1 MEFTQWEWGQLVP
14 AQKDL
19 YREVMLENI
28 GNLAS
33 VGLPASKPCDLAI
46 GGWRRAL
53 CVREGNFNR
62 SPLRSL
68 ESISQAPPLGAEF
81 WTPSFLDCYV

>member
-1 MEFTQWEWGQLVP
+1 MAVEFTQWEWGQLVP

-33 VGLPASKPCDLAI
+33 VGEPKVGP
-46 GGWRRAL
+46 
-53 CVREGNFNR
+53 
-62 SPLRSL
+62 
-68 ESISQAPPLGAEF
+68 
-81 WTPSFLDCYV
+81 